1 MRLLVNYTR
10 ASDPKTPGSDEV
22 YTYWIK
28 SKNKYDSFLHKKSHE
43 GERHVIVI
51 HPSHEN
57 DEVQSGIVDIV
68 DKNSFNKV
76 GVLYHNPE
84 KRSDI
89 EEKLR
94 SYLPEA
100 DYSFFEN
107 YSTNASDKDD
117 YDTFYVPLAEA
128 CRDGDD
134 FSEEF
139 DALWNHY
146 SPAESLEIK
155 LNLLHE
161 LLVPPAT
168 EDKIIDMGE
177 SLIEGVK
184 NDPEAS
190 DENATRCEQAWENF
204 RKEDPQQYSD
214 DPFNEKYCGSE
225 DEDSEDEEGILEE
238 LRDKLLAT
246 AS

>member
-10 ASDPKTPGSDEV
+10 GSTPQDPDRDEV
-22 YTYWIK
+22 FMYWTDDRDD
-28 SKNKYDSFLHKKSHE
+28 YEHVLHRESSD

-51 HPSHEN
+51 HPQHRKDGLSSWIE
-57 DEVQSGIVDIV
+57 DIV
-68 DKNSFNKV
+68 DENDFEKV
-76 GVLYHNPE
+76 GVLYHNPV
-84 KRSDI
+84 KKSNI
-89 EEKLR
+89 EDNLR
-94 SYLPEA
+94 SFLPDVEYA
-100 DYSFFEN
+100 FLDN

-117 YDTFYVPLAEA
+117 YEAFYVQLAEA
-128 CRDGDD
+128 CRDRDD
-134 FSEEF
+134 FSDEF
-139 DALWNHY
+139 DALWSRY
-146 SPAESLEIK
+146 SPDESLEIK
-155 LNLLHE
+155 LNLLHD

-168 EDKIIDMGE
+168 KEEIEDMGE

-204 RKEDPQQYSD
+204 KSEDPQQYSD

-225 DEDSEDEEGILEE
+225 DEKGMLEK
-238 LRDKLLAT
+238 LRDELLVT